1 MLDRI
6 APMMR
11 GGGTVLVSLANRR
24 NGGPT
29 QEFQRLIGHHASR
42 LLRPYACSP
51 VFSFVTAS
59 RSREWM
65 MRWMIRLAKLARDR
79 PFTGVPAVLIFGLP
93 LTAACWITNGMTTI
107 LTGVPPKSR
116 VSSVLM
122 RITIDADRARE
133 AYQYSSSRI
142 LRDRKLARVGLPKG
156 HRLPPRNDVG
166 KAPVLDYLLTG
177 RDRPASRRLSDDT
190 VIEQQAYGFDMDR
203 ASRPSDGTREP
214 QYNRCIE
221 IKESQG
227 LTSLGLMTN
236 QVWEDD
242 PRRLTILLSRYKFVA
257 KMLSGKKNVGELGC
271 GDAFGTRIV
280 MQEVPK
286 VMAYDFDPAFIEDI
300 KERRSKTWPVEVK
313 YQDILEKPLPE
324 RHDGI
329 YSLDVIEHIPP
340 EEEHKYVGNLRSS
353 LTDDGVLIVGTPSL
367 EYRLTRRRQARRG
380 TSIARAVRN

>member
-1 MLDRI
+1 
-6 APMMR
+6 
-11 GGGTVLVSLANRR
+11 
-24 NGGPT
+24 
-29 QEFQRLIGHHASR
+29 
-42 LLRPYACSP
+42 
-51 VFSFVTAS
+51 
-59 RSREWM
+59 
-65 MRWMIRLAKLARDR
+65 
-79 PFTGVPAVLIFGLP
+79 
-93 LTAACWITNGMTTI
+93 MT
-107 LTGVPPKSR
+107 
-116 VSSVLM
+116 
-122 RITIDADRARE
+122 DRA
-133 AYQYSSSRI
+133 AVV
-142 LRDRKLARVGLPKG
+142 DA
-156 HRLPPRNDVG
+156 
-166 KAPVLDYLLTG
+166 A
-177 RDRPASRRLSDDT
+177 
-190 VIEQQAYGFDMDR
+190 
-203 ASRPSDGTREP
+203 GTREP

-367 EYRLTRRRQARRG
+367 EFTGLRVAAKQGGARQLQER
-380 TSIARAVRN
+380 